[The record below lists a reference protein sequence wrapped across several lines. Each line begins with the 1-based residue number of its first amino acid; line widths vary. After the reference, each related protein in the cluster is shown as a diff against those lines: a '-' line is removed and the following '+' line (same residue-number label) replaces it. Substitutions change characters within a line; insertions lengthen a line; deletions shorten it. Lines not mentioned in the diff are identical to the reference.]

1 MKIKAFFCGER
12 KKTDD
17 KNQGQPEK
25 IFLLD
30 FLRNLWTSF
39 IMKLRE
45 GMINMKKMRKRFIP
59 ALSIAFSL
67 AISVPAFAQ
76 HIYIGDTETVISY
89 DENGNKVITLIF
101 DPAKT
106 PDYMKPDSP
115 NYWRKEEQA
124 QTEQSADVSAFPQTG
139 QAADFTAQPEEPP
152 FQPIPPLTE
161 APEVGTVLA
170 NIQQEDENGE
180 MKYTKPYQSYGFGQC
195 TWYAGGR
202 FYEVHGINLPIY
214 GNAKEW
220 IDTTRWSEAVQ
231 VVTDISAVPEQS
243 VAIYAPRWDES
254 LAGHVCFIEYVER
267 DADGKPLNIYYTDA
281 NGKQDTEKNVYTPD
295 CDGAVIKE
303 DFETFK
309 GSKHLKLIGYI
320 TMK

>member
-1 MKIKAFFCGER
+1 
-12 KKTDD
+12 
-17 KNQGQPEK
+17 
-25 IFLLD
+25 
-30 FLRNLWTSF
+30 
-39 IMKLRE
+39 
-45 GMINMKKMRKRFIP
+45 MKKMRKRFIP

-115 NYWRKEEQA
+115 NYWRKAEQA
-124 QTEQSADVSAFPQTG
+124 QPGQSMDIVPFPQTG
-139 QAADFTAQPEEPP
+139 QAADFTAQLEEPL

-180 MKYTKPYQSYGFGQC
+180 MKFTEPYHWCAVGQC
-195 TWYAGGR
+195 TWYANGR
-202 FYEVHGINLPIY
+202 FYEVTGIRLPLL

-220 IDTTRWSEAVQ
+220 LNTAQHYEYLQIDTDT
-231 VVTDISAVPEQS
+231 TNVPEQ
-243 VAIYAPRWDES
+243 AIAVYVPKKNTD
-254 LAGHVCFIEYVER
+254 LPGHVCFIEYVER
-267 DADGKPLNIYYTDA
+267 DNNGKPQNIYYTDA
-281 NGKQDTEKNVYTPD
+281 NGKYDKVKNEYTSGY
-295 CDGAVIKE
+295 DGAVVKE
-303 DFETFK
+303 DFDTFK
-309 GSKHLKLIGYI
+309 ESNQLKLAGYI
-320 TMK
+320 KAKK

>member
-1 MKIKAFFCGER
+1 
-12 KKTDD
+12 
-17 KNQGQPEK
+17 
-25 IFLLD
+25 
-30 FLRNLWTSF
+30 
-39 IMKLRE
+39 
-45 GMINMKKMRKRFIP
+45 MKKRFFIP
-59 ALSIAFSL
+59 MALAMSMMMA
-67 AISVPAFAQ
+67 VPAFAQ
-76 HIYIGDTETVISY
+76 HIFIGDTETVVSY
-89 DENGNKVITLIF
+89 DENGNKIITLIF

-124 QTEQSADVSAFPQTG
+124 QTG
-139 QAADFTAQPEEPP
+139 QAAGFTAEPEETA

-180 MKYTKPYQSYGFGQC
+180 MHYTKPYYSYGFGQC

-202 FYEVHGINLPIY
+202 FYEVHGINIPIY

-220 IDTTRWSEAVQ
+220 INASRWSENVQ
-231 VVTDISAVPEQS
+231 VVTDISQVLEQS
-243 VAIYAPRWDES
+243 VAIYAPKWDEQ
-254 LAGHVCFIEYVER
+254 LPGHVCFIEYIER
-267 DADGKPLNIYYTDA
+267 DKDGTPLNIYYTDA
-281 NGKQDTEKNVYTPD
+281 NGKHDTEKNAYTPG

-320 TMK
+320 AVK